1 MKRVL
6 VANGPNLNLLGKRE
20 PEVYGTQTLGDI
32 EAAVRARAAELGCE
46 IAFFQSNHEGGL
58 IDWLHEHAPGAHG
71 VIVNPGALSHYSY
84 ALYDCLRWIGAP
96 VVEVHL
102 SNLYARPEAFRHVS
116 VTAPAAKGL
125 ISGLGARGYLLALEF
140 VIDHNE

>member
-1 MKRVL
+1 MKRVI

-20 PEVYGTQTLGDI
+20 PEIYGSMTLAEI
-32 EAAVRARAAELGCE
+32 EASVREKAAQLDCE
-46 IAFFQSNHEGGL
+46 IEFFQTNHEGEL
-58 IDWLHEHAPGAHG
+58 IDWLQSRAPEADG